1 MEVFDF
7 VNFGALASGQTSI
20 LLQQMLSQVSVVLVA
35 SRAGNEHSRSFT
47 ITTVF
52 ISMSITKQNITN
64 PAPYML

>member
-35 SRAGNEHSRSFT
+35 SRAGN
-47 ITTVF
+47 
-52 ISMSITKQNITN
+52 NI
-64 PAPYML
+64 PEILQPCLYAPLLCLA